1 MHAPGREH
9 ALHPRRPPSSAQP
22 SRPRARLCAGG
33 RGARPPGRVKLDPHA
48 RAAGVAGDRRRQL
61 AWRRTRARRSQCVGP
76 GQNFL
81 RGGHQGPNEEA
92 GRRTPP
98 RAAPP
103 PARQP
108 PGRCPSARSAR
119 VADTDQ
125 RAAVRSRPVLRAGA
139 SGGGRHAGPRARDAG
154 RTLEAGLQHVLL
166 GSQARARCAR
176 GVLGHALQAS
186 GRCFQ
191 KVCACFEA
199 LLSLGALRRSAQG
212 AGADTLHE
220 TAHPC
225 DQLRPLLH
233 QCRPH
238 GALFYARPARCTV
251 HHPAALSTALRSKRG
266 RRHKRACPWLH
277 GTT

>member
-125 RAAVRSRPVLRAGA
+125 RAAVRSRPVLRQVPAGVGA
-139 SGGGRHAGPRARDAG
+139 TPDPARGMRVAPLRQACSTSSLAARPEHAALAGCSATPCRQAADAF
-154 RTLEAGLQHVLL
+154 RKCAHVLE
-166 GSQARARCAR
+166 R
-176 GVLGHALQAS
+176 
-186 GRCFQ
+186 F
-191 KVCACFEA
+191 
-199 LLSLGALRRSAQG
+199 
-212 AGADTLHE
+212 
-220 TAHPC
+220 
-225 DQLRPLLH
+225 
-233 QCRPH
+233 
-238 GALFYARPARCTV
+238 
-251 HHPAALSTALRSKRG
+251 
-266 RRHKRACPWLH
+266 
-277 GTT
+277 